1 MFFPEWKGQL
11 LRATLWMCLLQCF
24 NDLLMFV
31 VFFFYK
37 KRKKNGICTKCLLIS
52 KKYIYVATGV
62 SPVKD
67 CKKNKKLTK
76 KRFLLPIN
84 VRWCSRSC
92 GQMHCSD
99 TPVCSVCIQ
108 HKPTDMRH
116 YLSYSTLPI
125 FQLNHWTL
133 CNWYSS

>member
-1 MFFPEWKGQL
+1 
-11 LRATLWMCLLQCF
+11 
-24 NDLLMFV
+24 MFV

-76 KRFLLPIN
+76 KDFFFRL
-84 VRWCSRSC
+84 
-92 GQMHCSD
+92 MSD
-99 TPVCSVCIQ
+99 GAPDPVGKCTVLTHRCVQYAFNTSPQ
-108 HKPTDMRH
+108 T
-116 YLSYSTLPI
+116 
-125 FQLNHWTL
+125 
-133 CNWYSS
+133 

>member
-1 MFFPEWKGQL
+1 MKRAAFASNIVNVSVAMFQRFINVCSG
-11 LRATLWMCLLQCF
+11 
-24 NDLLMFV
+24 
-31 VFFFYK
+31 FFYK

-125 FQLNHWTL
+125 FQLNH
-133 CNWYSS
+133 